1 MIQQDF
7 DVNLS
12 AFVTLNLCHTQLQE
26 YVAKW
31 QVPSGTLVTKV
42 IEGFETV
49 AFRSNF
55 LGWSLSA
62 DPAVSE
68 EGKCKVAGRHS
79 TPINLR

>member
-1 MIQQDF
+1 M
-7 DVNLS
+7 
-12 AFVTLNLCHTQLQE
+12 
-26 YVAKW
+26 AKW
-31 QVPSGTLVTKV
+31 QVSSGTLVTKV

-68 EGKCKVAGRHS
+68 DGKCKVAGRHS
-79 TPINLR
+79 TPMILR